1 MKIFVIISIV
11 FAVCIACCV
20 EGWKKGVRGI
30 ALEDGTVKTKAS
42 PEEVSA
48 VAFLICTFFSAG
60 YLSTIDYLSFF
71 TWLPYSFA
79 LYGVQFLVDVGF
91 VKIALREVFE
101 RLYENIGKN

>member
-1 MKIFVIISIV
+1 MKIFVIVSII

-30 ALEDGTVKTKAS
+30 ALEDGSVKTKAS

-60 YLSTIDYLSFF
+60 LLSSMGKLTFF

-79 LYGVQFLVDVGF
+79 LYGVQFMVDVGF
-91 VKIALREVFE
+91 VKIALRSVFE
-101 RLYENIGKN
+101 RLYENMGKN